1 MKKLTKSRDKWLC
14 GVIGGLAEY
23 FGWDRDVSR
32 MFFFIIVAF
41 GGRSSLFLFGVGSP
55 LFLYVLLYFI
65 MPEAD

>member
-23 FGWDRDVSR
+23 FGWDRDMSR
-32 MFFFIIVAF
+32 LLFILVVAF
-41 GGRSSLFLFGVGSP
+41 GAGSP
-55 LFLYVLLYFI
+55 LLLYVLLYFI

>member
-32 MFFFIIVAF
+32 LLFILVVA
-41 GGRSSLFLFGVGSP
+41 FGVGSP
-55 LFLYVLLYFI
+55 LLLYVLLYFI

>member
-14 GVIGGLAEY
+14 GIIGGLAEY

-32 MFFFIIVAF
+32 LLFILVVAF
-41 GGRSSLFLFGVGSP
+41 GAGSP
-55 LFLYVLLYFI
+55 LLLYVLLYFI

>member
-14 GVIGGLAEY
+14 GIIGGLAEY
-23 FGWDRDVSR
+23 FGWDRDMLR
-32 MFFFIIVAF
+32 LLFILVVAF
-41 GGRSSLFLFGVGSP
+41 GAGSP

>member
-32 MFFFIIVAF
+32 LLFILVVAF
-41 GGRSSLFLFGVGSP
+41 GAGSP
-55 LFLYVLLYFI
+55 LLLYVLLYLM

>member
-23 FGWDRDVSR
+23 FGWDRDMSR
-32 MFFFIIVAF
+32 LLFILVVAF
-41 GGRSSLFLFGVGSP
+41 GAGSP
-55 LFLYVLLYFI
+55 LLLYVLPYFI

>member
-23 FGWDRDVSR
+23 FGWDRDMSR
-32 MFFFIIVAF
+32 LLFILVVAF
-41 GGRSSLFLFGVGSP
+41 GAGSP
-55 LFLYVLLYFI
+55 LLLYVLLYLM

>member
-32 MFFFIIVAF
+32 MFFLVIVAF
-41 GGRSSLFLFGVGSP
+41 GAGSP
-55 LFLYVLLYFI
+55 LLLYVLLYLM

>member
-32 MFFFIIVAF
+32 LLFILVVAF
-41 GGRSSLFLFGVGSP
+41 GAGSP
-55 LFLYVLLYFI
+55 LLLYVLLYFI